1 MKIFD
6 ETLKM
11 VAFCVTKP
19 VQQTT
24 TISCCIQQ
32 VKAKFR
38 SPRRFNVLASED
50 MHRSS
55 YRRSLTNFRKV
66 RFATILV
73 EVGRPVL
80 EDEEAA
86 APHNTSLWH
95 SAEDYAAFQAD
106 VERIVE
112 RYHRGCRSD
121 DLLGLEHLLCPCEEE
136 PCHQRTDLSS
146 P

>member
-1 MKIFD
+1 
-6 ETLKM
+6 M
-11 VAFCVTKP
+11 VVFCVTKP

-24 TISCCIQQ
+24 TISCTQQ

-55 YRRSLTNFRKV
+55 YRRSLPNFRKV
-66 RFATILV
+66 RFAAILV

-80 EDEEAA
+80 EDDEETA
-86 APHNTSLWH
+86 APHHTSLWH

-112 RYHRGCRSD
+112 RYRRGCRSD

-136 PCHQRTDLSS
+136 PYH
-146 P
+146 